1 MYHHMLTLGRRLSS
15 SLLSLSKTRPS
26 CLKCS
31 SSFLLYSSS
40 PHPSSN
46 HSPTPPPEKGTQI
59 DLTDHLK
66 GRGKGIPHYLF
77 LSSLKAASSL
87 DSVLSMWK
95 NYHLQL
101 SYPQA
106 FDVYTFIIQ
115 KRNEDREALKRNET
129 FKSLYNTILNSAHS
143 LKMYQLTKFLQSMSL
158 LKIHNETDV
167 ITVLNIMKEKSDQFD
182 QLHVRDFGILVR
194 SLGHLALFL
203 KTIKHKDVVKNLLAK
218 VIGIVTDRLKSDAVF
233 TNYQWLHY
241 FCWGLLVLGKWPQSF
256 SNALLSYLSK
266 HSKLIDGKDLLIIS
280 WTIQLKDPP
289 CRAWLLDEVSS
300 SIVKSGQSMSSR
312 AIWMMGK
319 SQYYNRDFLDKLCD
333 HVLSQSTRSLA
344 RPQLVSNL
352 LWYLAKSRYY
362 NPQVM
367 DRLAEIALPLIDD
380 IEYSY
385 ISRLA
390 YPYGFFNHSSPELIS
405 AVVERLGS
413 LSSKDFRYYNSVINT
428 TWVCL
433 VLDMIPTKLI
443 EICYTEG
450 MEKSQKAHVH
460 SLQMFQIDIETRS
473 NPQLGLPSYS
483 RSKFSLLFP
492 HIVNLKNSY
501 LSHFDFH
508 MSQALHFLLDTELLN
523 KTPSSLLLNNSKL
536 YMSEAIMTNGYIADI
551 ELLLDAN
558 NNPISSPIEH
568 MHWSLNGIKRLISED
583 TPVSSSVLAS
593 VSSQPG
599 SMSLDKNGGY
609 NLASDWSEKGANPN
623 IARKIVIESDGPVHY
638 PTNIHKPLGKSVL
651 KKRQLEKLGWEV
663 IQVRLFNIVIL
674 LHSVSLSLSRFHT
687 LNGMC

>member
-1 MYHHMLTLGRRLSS
+1 MLTLGRRLSS

-26 CLKCS
+26 YLKCS
-31 SSFLLYSSS
+31 SSFLYSST

-46 HSPTPPPEKGTQI
+46 HLPPPPPKKGIQI
-59 DLTDHLK
+59 DLTDHPK
-66 GRGKGIPHYLF
+66 GKGIPRPLF

-87 DSVLSMWK
+87 DSALSMWK
-95 NYHLQL
+95 NYHLLL

-106 FDVYTFIIQ
+106 FDVYAFIMQ

-143 LKMYQLTKFLQSMSL
+143 LKMYQLIKFLQSMSL
-158 LKIHNETDV
+158 LKIQNETDV
-167 ITVLNIMKEKSDQFD
+167 IKVLNIMEEESDQFD
-182 QLHVRDFGILVR
+182 QLHVRNFGVLVR
-194 SLGHLALFL
+194 SLGHLVLL
-203 KTIKHKDVVKNLLAK
+203 HKTIKHKDVVKNLLVK
-218 VIGIVTDRLKSDAVF
+218 VIGVVTDRLQSDAVF
-233 TNYQWLHY
+233 DNYQWLHH

-300 SIVKSGQSMSSR
+300 SILKSGQSMSSR

-319 SQYYNRDFLDKLCD
+319 SQYYNRDFIDKLSD
-333 HVLSQSTRSLA
+333 HVLSQSTRDLA

-380 IEYSY
+380 IEYPY

-413 LSSKDFRYYNSVINT
+413 LSSKDVRYYHSVINT

-443 EICYTEG
+443 EICYTED

-460 SLQMFQIDIETRS
+460 ALQMFQIDIETRS

-483 RSKFSLLFP
+483 RSKFSSILP
-492 HIVNLKNSY
+492 HIVNLKSFH
-501 LSHFDFH
+501 LSQFDFH
-508 MSQALHFLLDTELLN
+508 MGQALHFLLDTELQN
-523 KTPSSLLLNNSKL
+523 TTPSSLLLNNSML
-536 YMSEAIMTNGYIADI
+536 YTPEAIMTNGYIADI

-568 MHWSLNGIKRLISED
+568 LHWSLNGIKRLISED
-583 TPVSSSVLAS
+583 TPISSSVLAS
-593 VSSQPG
+593 VSIQPG

-638 PTNIHKPLGKSVL
+638 PTNIRKPLGKSVL

-674 LHSVSLSLSRFHT
+674 LHCLSLSLSRFHT

>member
-1 MYHHMLTLGRRLSS
+1 MLTLGRRLSS

-31 SSFLLYSSS
+31 SSFLFYSST
-40 PHPSSN
+40 PRPSSN
-46 HSPTPPPEKGTQI
+46 HPPPPPPEKGTQI
-59 DLTDHLK
+59 NLTDHPK
-66 GRGKGIPHYLF
+66 GGGKGIPHYLF
-77 LSSLKAASSL
+77 LSSLKAAPSL
-87 DSVLSMWK
+87 DSALSMWK
-95 NYHLQL
+95 NYHLLL

-106 FDVYTFIIQ
+106 FNVYAFIMQ

-129 FKSLYNTILNSAHS
+129 FKSLYNAILNSAHS
-143 LKMYQLTKFLQSMSL
+143 LKMYQLIRFLRSMSL
-158 LKIHNETDV
+158 LKIQNETDV
-167 ITVLNIMKEKSDQFD
+167 IKVLNIMEEKSDQFD

-194 SLGHLALFL
+194 ALGHLALSH

-218 VIGIVTDRLKSDAVF
+218 VIGVVTDRLKSDVVF
-233 TNYQWLHY
+233 NNYQWLHH
-241 FCWGLLVLGKWPQSF
+241 FCWGLLVLGKWPKSF
-256 SNALLSYLSK
+256 SSTLLSYLSK

-289 CRAWLLDEVSS
+289 CRAWLLDEASS
-300 SIVKSGQSMSSR
+300 SILKSGESMSSR
-312 AIWMMGK
+312 AIWMMAK
-319 SQYYNRDFLDKLCD
+319 SQYYNRDFLDKLSD

-380 IEYSY
+380 IEYLY
-385 ISRLA
+385 ISRLI

-413 LSSKDFRYYNSVINT
+413 LSSKNFRYYHSVINT

-443 EICYTEG
+443 EICYTED
-450 MEKSQKAHVH
+450 MERSHKGHVH
-460 SLQMFQIDIETRS
+460 ALQMFQIDLETRS

-483 RSKFSLLFP
+483 RSKYSSILP
-492 HIVNLKNSY
+492 HIVNLKSSY
-501 LSHFDFH
+501 LSQFDFH
-508 MSQALHFLLDTELLN
+508 TGQALHFLLDTELLN
-523 KTPSSLLLNNSKL
+523 KTPSSLLLSNSKL

-568 MHWSLNGIKRLISED
+568 LHWSLDGIKRLVSSED

-638 PTNIHKPLGKSVL
+638 PTNIRKPLGKSVL

-687 LNGMC
+687 LNGIC